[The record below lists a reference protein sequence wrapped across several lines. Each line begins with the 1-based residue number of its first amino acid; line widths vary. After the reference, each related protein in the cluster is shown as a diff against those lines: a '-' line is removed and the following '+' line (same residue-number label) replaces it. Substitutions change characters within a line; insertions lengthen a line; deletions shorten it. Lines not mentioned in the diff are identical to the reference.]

1 MKALEKIILYRN
13 YKQAEKTH
21 RRLTKAGYYSIAETI
36 ADFMCDIEN
45 KWISNDLDL
54 QELIYDDPYELIAEE
69 LNSLPVS
76 TYNDFVTYYN
86 GGIN

>member
-1 MKALEKIILYRN
+1 MTELEKIVLYRT

-21 RRLTKAGYYSIAETI
+21 RALTKAGYYSLAETV

-45 KWISNDLDL
+45 KWILNGYDL
-54 QELIYDDPYELIAEE
+54 QDLIYTDPYEQIVEE
-69 LNSLPVS
+69 IDSLPPS
-76 TYNDFVTYYN
+76 TYNDFIAYYN